1 MAFCK
6 FSSQLVNSSSINI
19 DASFLNDYLPIAPES
34 CIKIYLFGL
43 LKCYNS
49 SANDNTLDNF
59 VSVLN
64 YSKEDILSA
73 FHYWQEQN
81 LVQIISVEPFEVR
94 YLPVKNSLGVLKK
107 FKKDKYTSFN
117 LSAQEIIEDR
127 MITPNEYNEY
137 YSVMESMDIDQAA
150 MLMIMKYCADTKGKN
165 INYPYIITV
174 AKNWAYEGIKTSK
187 DVEQK
192 LNELNLISKDL
203 SDIAKALKYKGNI
216 AIEYKDNYV
225 KWRDS
230 LGYELGTIL
239 YVANNQKEKT
249 KYKFETLDAKLNKYF
264 ELNLKSIQEIEE
276 YESNKDYLESLAKK
290 LITRLRARFYDV
302 ATLSEVY
309 LIDWLKKG
317 YSEDTLMF
325 IADFCMK
332 KNKRDILQMDETIN
346 KLYKLGLTNID
357 SIGKYLNDLIA
368 IDQKI
373 KEIIN
378 AHELNRKVTSY
389 DRENYKIWTVDWK
402 MPDELINY
410 ASFLAV
416 GKSNVF
422 SYINKIL
429 SNWYQNK
436 IHTLEEAKKNQPK
449 IEPNTNTVTCHS
461 FSKDDLDALF
471 DNLDEVEL

>member
-1 MAFCK
+1 M
-6 FSSQLVNSSSINI
+6 
-19 DASFLNDYLPIAPES
+19 
-34 CIKIYLFGL
+34 
-43 LKCYNS
+43 
-49 SANDNTLDNF
+49 
-59 VSVLN
+59 
-64 YSKEDILSA
+64 
-73 FHYWQEQN
+73 
-81 LVQIISVEPFEVR
+81 
-94 YLPVKNSLGVLKK
+94 
-107 FKKDKYTSFN
+107 
-117 LSAQEIIEDR
+117 
-127 MITPNEYNEY
+127 
-137 YSVMESMDIDQAA
+137 
-150 MLMIMKYCADTKGKN
+150 
-165 INYPYIITV
+165 
-174 AKNWAYEGIKTSK
+174 
-187 DVEQK
+187 
-192 LNELNLISKDL
+192 
-203 SDIAKALKYKGNI
+203 
-216 AIEYKDNYV
+216 
-225 KWRDS
+225 
-230 LGYELGTIL
+230 
-239 YVANNQKEKT
+239 
-249 KYKFETLDAKLNKYF
+249 
-264 ELNLKSIQEIEE
+264 
-276 YESNKDYLESLAKK
+276 ESLAKK